1 MHKKLPDDQL
11 HNKSE
16 IVSTN
21 EADCYSVIIPA
32 YNEEH
37 WLAISLPALKKA
49 MAAVAMPGEII
60 VVDNNSS
67 DGTARV
73 AEDQSVKVIF
83 EPINQISRARN
94 AGAANAKS
102 KYLIFLDADTILT
115 VELLQLVLDKLIS
128 GTCCGGGVLVAFDHP
143 IPWYYRWIPPLWN
156 RLAVRF
162 GLAAGCFVYC
172 LREGF
177 EEVGGFSEKVY
188 ASEEIGLSIKLG
200 RWGKPR
206 RLGFEVVS
214 QPPIIT
220 SSRKMQDHP
229 LTNFLSFCFVLVFP
243 FAVRFRSLCRHWYK

>member
-1 MHKKLPDDQL
+1 MWTNHLGKGLCKKP
-11 HNKSE
+11 E
-16 IVSTN
+16 IVPTDEN
-21 EADCYSVIIPA
+21 DYYSVIIPA

-37 WLAISLPALKKA
+37 WLAIILPDLKKV
-49 MAAVAMPGEII
+49 MAAVDMPGEII

-67 DGTARV
+67 DGTAQV
-73 AEDQSVKVIF
+73 AEEQGVKVIF
-83 EPINQISRARN
+83 EPINQISRTRN
-94 AGAANAKS
+94 AGAANAS
-102 KYLIFLDADTILT
+102 GMYLIFLDADTILP
-115 VELLQLVLDKLIS
+115 VELLRLVLDKLTS

-143 IPWYYRWIPPLWN
+143 IPWYCRWIPPLWN

-177 EEVGGFSEKVY
+177 EDVGGFSEKVY
-188 ASEEIGLSIKLG
+188 ASEEIGLSLKLG

-206 RLGFEVVS
+206 RLAFEVVS

-229 LTNFLSFCFVLVFP
+229 LRNFLSFCFVLAFP
-243 FAVRFRSLCRHWYK
+243 FAVRFRSLCRHWYR